1 MKLWRDFEY
10 FALKGRS
17 ARFMS
22 EIGEGYDIYGGEN
35 EGETLF
41 FLKE

>member
-1 MKLWRDFEY
+1 
-10 FALKGRS
+10 
-17 ARFMS
+17 MS

-41 FLKE
+41 FLKEWYFWTS